1 DGDLWESFDG
11 GDTWARTGLTGA
23 IVNDV
28 LIDPRNPAVLYAG
41 CGYSGGTKAPL
52 FKSIDG
58 GKSWSTAAAGM
69 PPMPTSSIAAW
80 GFPSG
85 SLYTAGQGNIQ
96 RFDGSTWTAILD
108 DANVE
113 FWGLWGVSEENLYAV
128 GSSGTIRRF
137 DGSVWTAMKSGSDQ
151 RLRTVWGTG
160 GADIYAAGFGGTIL
174 HFDGISWNAMD
185 SGTTEILYG
194 IWGAAAD
201 AFFAVGEKG
210 TILRCDGRSWS
221 PMTSGTTEYLDAV
234 WGAAPDRIF
243 AVGGGGTILFYDGRS
258 WTTMTS
264 GTANGLAAVWGSSA
278 ADVYAAGER
287 GTLLHFDGS
296 RWTAISHGMKEKL
309 QAIWGDSSSNV
320 FVVGDN
326 GGMLHFDGRSWRVL
340 RAPGE
345 IGQAVVDLEF
355 HADNPDIVYAGT
367 LNSGIF
373 VSPNQA
379 GRWLNLGKLEY
390 KVFAISVGSVYAA
403 TQAGLL
409 QCTGT
414 GVIAGRLQNAG
425 TREGIDGATVF
436 TDLGVTT
443 RSVNG
448 EYMLVSPAG
457 SCSVTA
463 VADRHANQIESHV
476 NVYGG
481 DVTWVNLDLHSG
493 VAGPVEDADGGSS
506 SSRGGYSCFIA
517 AAGGTGPA
525 QYLVWPAALIGLI
538 ALSLVGAVFLRA
550 RRRKPA
556 RRLYFLPLF
565 LMLTLAAAVPIDA
578 VAGTLFQQVGIAS
591 SPNPVG
597 SGARA
602 LGMGGA
608 FIGVADDATAASWN
622 PAGLIQLEKP
632 EITIVGEYTSR
643 SEDFS
648 SDLRPEIANSGDID
662 TTSLNYFAATL
673 PFHFYR
679 NMVASVN
686 YQRLYDFT
694 REFNH
699 RLDFTQAGLD
709 LLQNKHFRQDGSVG
723 ALGLA
728 GAVEITPTLS
738 LGATVNIWTD
748 QLLWDN
754 GWDETFTEI
763 GAGTIGGVP
772 ATTKTFIRD
781 EYSRFRGLNA
791 NIGLLWNVIPAL
803 TIGAVL
809 KTPFKASVKHTFEFR
824 QTQTLAPPV
833 DTVTTTSQALTED
846 VELEMPLSYGIGLAW
861 RFSDALTVDVDVYR
875 TLWSDYLLEDGRGN
889 KFSPITGLPRDRSDV
904 DDTTQVRLGAE
915 YLFIFPNR
923 QLVVPLRAGAFYDPE
938 PAQGKT
944 RDFYGIALGS
954 GLAYKR
960 LIFDVAY
967 NFRWGNDVDTGNL
980 ITTSRA
986 DVRQHT
992 ILASLIFHL

>member
-1 DGDLWESFDG
+1 
-11 GDTWARTGLTGA
+11 
-23 IVNDV
+23 
-28 LIDPRNPAVLYAG
+28 
-41 CGYSGGTKAPL
+41 
-52 FKSIDG
+52 
-58 GKSWSTAAAGM
+58 
-69 PPMPTSSIAAW
+69 
-80 GFPSG
+80 
-85 SLYTAGQGNIQ
+85 
-96 RFDGSTWTAILD
+96 
-108 DANVE
+108 
-113 FWGLWGVSEENLYAV
+113 
-128 GSSGTIRRF
+128 
-137 DGSVWTAMKSGSDQ
+137 
-151 RLRTVWGTG
+151 
-160 GADIYAAGFGGTIL
+160 
-174 HFDGISWNAMD
+174 
-185 SGTTEILYG
+185 
-194 IWGAAAD
+194 
-201 AFFAVGEKG
+201 
-210 TILRCDGRSWS
+210 
-221 PMTSGTTEYLDAV
+221 
-234 WGAAPDRIF
+234 
-243 AVGGGGTILFYDGRS
+243 
-258 WTTMTS
+258 
-264 GTANGLAAVWGSSA
+264 
-278 ADVYAAGER
+278 
-287 GTLLHFDGS
+287 
-296 RWTAISHGMKEKL
+296 
-309 QAIWGDSSSNV
+309 
-320 FVVGDN
+320 
-326 GGMLHFDGRSWRVL
+326 
-340 RAPGE
+340 
-345 IGQAVVDLEF
+345 
-355 HADNPDIVYAGT
+355 
-367 LNSGIF
+367 
-373 VSPNQA
+373 
-379 GRWLNLGKLEY
+379 
-390 KVFAISVGSVYAA
+390 
-403 TQAGLL
+403 
-409 QCTGT
+409 
-414 GVIAGRLQNAG
+414 
-425 TREGIDGATVF
+425 
-436 TDLGVTT
+436 
-443 RSVNG
+443 
-448 EYMLVSPAG
+448 
-457 SCSVTA
+457 
-463 VADRHANQIESHV
+463 
-476 NVYGG
+476 
-481 DVTWVNLDLHSG
+481 VNLDMQSG
-493 VAGPVEDADGGSS
+493 VAGPVDGADGGSS
-506 SSRGGYSCFIA
+506 SSGGGYSCFIA
-517 AAGGTGPA
+517 AAGSPGPA
-525 QYLVWPAALIGLI
+525 KAMVWPDTLIGGLI
-538 ALSLVGAVFLRA
+538 VLCLAGPVFLRV

-967 NFRWGNDVDTGNL
+967 NFRWGNDVDTGSL